1 MDLKNIDIIEDWDK
15 WKKTL
20 SKAVSIGENVGLSH
34 ENVKNLGVKVGEF
47 LASNV
52 DPENHEQ
59 RVLKELFDVG
69 NKQEKEAL
77 TSMIIKMVQEDRD
90 RK

>member
-20 SKAVSIGENVGLSH
+20 LRAVSLGENVGLSNH
-34 ENVKNLGVKVGEF
+34 TIEDIGVKVGEF

-52 DPENHEQ
+52 DPENPEQ
-59 RVLKELFDVG
+59 RVLKELFNAG
-69 NKQEKEAL
+69 NQKE
-77 TSMIIKMVQEDRD
+77 Q
-90 RK
+90 

>member
-20 SKAVSIGENVGLSH
+20 SKAVSIGENVGLSDH
-34 ENVKNLGVKVGEF
+34 TIEDLGVKIGEF

-52 DPENHEQ
+52 DPENPEQ

-69 NKQEKEAL
+69 NQKEQEVL
-77 TSMIIKMVQEDRD
+77 TSMIIKMVQKD
-90 RK
+90 

>member
-1 MDLKNIDIIEDWDK
+1 MDLNNIDIINDWDK
-15 WKKTL
+15 WKETL
-20 SKAVSIGENVGLSH
+20 SKAVSVGETVGLSDDTL
-34 ENVKNLGVKVGEF
+34 KNLGVRVGKF

-69 NKQEKEAL
+69 SKKEKEAL
-77 TSMIIKMVQEDRD
+77 TSMIIKMVQQD
-90 RK
+90 KN